1 MSDTGAWQA
10 AGLYDPDAP
19 GAADRRAL
27 LEHLVGEGATVADM
41 VEANRAGRLPALAGH
56 LARRGA
62 GPFHSP
68 SELAAAGVARLETF
82 AKIWQAAGLPAVPP
96 DERGLNDQDVQAVRN
111 FEGAVDLFGED
122 PLLQFTRAV
131 GAALAS
137 IADASMAIFGLTVS
151 DSLLEEGASELE
163 YARALENG
171 SRLLVDVVPQV
182 MEALLGHHID
192 RAVDRYVAGGGDDVG
207 AQLAYLA
214 VGFLDLVES
223 TPMIQELPPVEIAS
237 AIAGF
242 EQRAT
247 EVVAAHGGR
256 VVKTIGDEV
265 MFVATTAAD
274 AAEIAL
280 TLEEFAAGHE
290 ALRGLRGGLAWGA
303 LVRGYGDYY
312 GPVVNIAARAVKE
325 ARPGEVLAEL
335 ELVGQVQAATALRVG
350 VPREYELRGFA
361 EPVVLWP
368 VERTGP

>member
-1 MSDTGAWQA
+1 MSDPGTWQA
-10 AGLYDPDAP
+10 AGLYDPAAP

-27 LEHLVGEGATVADM
+27 LEHLDAVGATVADM
-41 VEANRAGRLPALAGH
+41 VEADRLGRLPALAGH
-56 LARRGA
+56 LARRGT
-62 GPFHSP
+62 GPFRSP
-68 SELAAAGVARLETF
+68 AELAAAGEADLETF
-82 AKIWQAAGLPAVPP
+82 AKVWQAAGLPAVPP
-96 DERGLNDQDVQAVRN
+96 DERDLNEEDLQAIRS
-111 FEGAVDLFGED
+111 FESAVDLFGED
-122 PLLQFTRAV
+122 ALLQFTRAV
-131 GAALAS
+131 GAGLAA

-182 MEALLGHHID
+182 MEALLVHHID

-214 VGFLDLVES
+214 VGFVDLVES
-223 TPMIQELPPVEIAS
+223 TAMIQDLPPADIAS
-237 AIAGF
+237 AVSAF
-242 EQRAT
+242 EHRAT

-256 VVKTIGDEV
+256 VVKFIGDEV
-265 MFVATTAAD
+265 MFVASTAAD

-280 TLEEFAAGHE
+280 ELVEFAAEHP

-325 ARPGEVLAEL
+325 AGSGEVLAEL
-335 ELVGQVQAATALRVG
+335 ELVGQVQAVTALRVG
-350 VPREYELRGFA
+350 VPREHELRGFV

-368 VERTGP
+368 IERPAP